1 MVVRYRVSGWLIS
14 LMGHAA
20 IVGAAILMMT
30 DLRLANQPEP
40 FRWQVS
46 VTQPPAPQS
55 AEVPSPPEP
64 NPAPAQKI
72 TDPPKP
78 VRKPPTPTDR
88 RVEQMQ
94 HVTQAVQAVTPV
106 THQEVR
112 KVEPVVHQERA
123 RAEAMQSEAS
133 IMREMESV
141 NRSAETRLVS
151 ASAVSAPVTESVVTQ
166 SQQAVADASSVV
178 THEVVE
184 RADSP
189 VTEQTAISE
198 TAVTTLPAQVH
209 ESGPVPLETAEVQQ
223 RPLTESSLSRPA
235 IESVPVETATVQTP
249 AIESSV
255 AQQTPRTPIQ
265 HASIQN
271 PAVQS
276 MPAAKADYSWLLEA
290 LWSRVEQLKRY
301 PYLARTN
308 RWEGLVVLRAVI
320 NQDGQL
326 LDLKVAESS
335 GHAVLDQDAM
345 DVMRRSCPL
354 HLKHPLG
361 KPQVELRVPISYKL
375 R

>member
-1 MVVRYRVSGWLIS
+1 
-14 LMGHAA
+14 
-20 IVGAAILMMT
+20 
-30 DLRLANQPEP
+30 
-40 FRWQVS
+40 
-46 VTQPPAPQS
+46 
-55 AEVPSPPEP
+55 
-64 NPAPAQKI
+64 
-72 TDPPKP
+72 
-78 VRKPPTPTDR
+78 
-88 RVEQMQ
+88 
-94 HVTQAVQAVTPV
+94 VTPV

-123 RAEAMQSEAS
+123 RAEATQSEAS

-141 NRSAETRLVS
+141 NRSAETRLVT

-166 SQQAVADASSVV
+166 SQQAVADASPVV

-184 RADSP
+184 RADFP

-209 ESGPVPLETAEVQQ
+209 ESGPAPVETAAVQQ
-223 RPLTESSLSRPA
+223 KPLTESSLSQPA
-235 IESVPVETATVQTP
+235 IESVPVETAAVQTP

-276 MPAAKADYSWLLEA
+276 MPATKADYSWLLEA